1 MTRIVGLLSAFTGTS
16 GVFLLLL
23 AMNGVDRSPPAP
35 PPARVTS
42 LTPVPRAE
50 PQQRSR
56 PKPPPKPQ
64 PKRSTPPPPSLLA
77 TIGGLDLGLGGRGL
91 DLGDS
96 ANALLGSAEP
106 TAMTADTVDTL
117 PTPTR
122 QVAAAYPS
130 TARARGLSGTV
141 VLALDLDSRGRLTD
155 VRVVRADP
163 AGVFDQA
170 AIQTVR
176 QWSFA
181 PATYQGA
188 PVAVSDVELP
198 ITFSLDR

>member
-96 ANALLGSAEP
+96 ANALNAQLCEAIRTGQMDLS
-106 TAMTADTVDTL
+106 TADLLPHLKSTTIAQLSVDQPGYSGL
-117 PTPTR
+117 R
-122 QVAAAYPS
+122 SAA
-130 TARARGLSGTV
+130 R
-141 VLALDLDSRGRLTD
+141 
-155 VRVVRADP
+155 
-163 AGVFDQA
+163 
-170 AIQTVR
+170 
-176 QWSFA
+176 
-181 PATYQGA
+181 
-188 PVAVSDVELP
+188 
-198 ITFSLDR
+198 